1 MDTTMTPEQQYT
13 AQQGRSHE
21 AQRVRRVSEY
31 QEKVPLYMALQ
42 HYSSLRAL
50 LKGKH
55 LPDDLRQ
62 EIVLFLTHHDEM
74 PQPAGLGFRSEK
86 VRKKISAGKQNKP
99 HAPVARLAMKAAQR
113 DRRKK
118 EYHAHVTSLM
128 AGGDGPKYLRKS
140 LIKQGLIPDTE
151 DRI

>member
-1 MDTTMTPEQQYT
+1 MTPDQQYT
-13 AQQGRSHE
+13 AQQGRIHE
-21 AQRVRRVSEY
+21 AQRVRRISEY

-42 HYSSLRAL
+42 HFASLRAL

-62 EIVLFLTHHDEM
+62 EIIAFLTQHDEM
-74 PQPAGLGFRSEK
+74 PQPVGQGFRSEK
-86 VRKKISAGKQNKP
+86 IRKKISAGKRNKP
-99 HAPVARLAMKAAQR
+99 HDPVARLTMKTAQR
-113 DRRKK
+113 ERRKK
-118 EYHAHVTSLM
+118 EYQAHIANLM
-128 AGGDGPKYLRKS
+128 AGGDGPKHLRKS